1 MKTAYKIGLVA
12 GAAMLMMLMPAR
24 GRAEQLEKFDGYIVH
39 YNALSAD
46 QLAPEVAQAYKLQRS
61 SHRGLVNIAVQ
72 KDNGAAEPTPVG
84 ATITGTA
91 SNLSGQRTP
100 LDIREIKEDGAV
112 YYLGEFPIGS
122 GTDTFRFQ
130 IDVKPEGAT
139 RAYALKFSKNYV
151 TD

>member
-12 GAAMLMMLMPAR
+12 GAAMLMLLLPAR
-24 GRAEQLEKFDGYIVH
+24 GRAEQLEKFDGYVVH

-72 KDNGAAEPTPVG
+72 KDVAEATPVAASVSG
-84 ATITGTA
+84 HAT
-91 SNLSGQRTP
+91 SLSGQRSNLTV
-100 LDIREIKEDGAV
+100 REVKEDGAI

-130 IDVKPEGAT
+130 IDVKPEGAS
-139 RAYALKFSKNYV
+139 RPYVLKFSKNYV

>member
-24 GRAEQLEKFDGYIVH
+24 GRAEQLDKFDGYIVH
-39 YNALSAD
+39 YNAFSAD
-46 QLAPEVAQAYKLQRS
+46 QLTPEIAQAYKVQRS

-72 KDNGAAEPTPVG
+72 KDNGAAEPTPVAASVTG
-84 ATITGTA
+84 HAT
-91 SNLSGQRTP
+91 NLSGQRTA
-100 LDIREIKEDGAV
+100 LTVREIKEDGAI
-112 YYLGEFPIGS
+112 YYLGEFPVGS

-130 IDVKPEGAT
+130 IDVKPEGASRT
-139 RAYALKFSKNYV
+139 HVVKFNKNYV